1 MFCFLIY
8 SSVLFHNSSIPVCF
22 GGGGV
27 FVECIFKGY
36 TIVVVVI
43 VESRGTKGQIIS
55 LLNNLTIFLVVVV
68 VERWSNKK
76 GSIC

>member
-1 MFCFLIY
+1 LGICIYMFCFLIY

-36 TIVVVVI
+36 TIVVVV
-43 VESRGTKGQIIS
+43 ESRGTKGQIIS
-55 LLNNLTIFLVVVV
+55 LLNNLTIFFLVVV
-68 VERWSNKK
+68 E
-76 GSIC
+76 